1 MMRSIP
7 LLLCVACATTGPK
20 PYGTIAIKSGADA
33 AARPASY
40 SVGQGTISSSDF
52 RASIDNDCVRGFVGS
67 TPLDFCRDARNPNH
81 WTGASG
87 DFTVAPSENGH
98 LLRVDGYMNVAP
110 GRDYSMTQG
119 IELGQGPQWD
129 ELRKHPALLA
139 LAATAA
145 DLRAAHVR
153 H

>member
-1 MMRSIP
+1 MRSIP

-52 RASIDNDCVRGFVGS
+52 RASIENDCVRGFVAS
-67 TPLDFCRDARNPNH
+67 TPLDFCRDPANPNH

-119 IELGQGPQWD
+119 IELGHGPQWD
-129 ELRKHPALLA
+129 ELRKNPALLA

-145 DLRAAHVR
+145 DLKAAHVR
-153 H
+153 Y

>member
-1 MMRSIP
+1 MRSIP
-7 LLLCVACATTGPK
+7 LLLCMACATASGA

-52 RASIDNDCVRGFVGS
+52 RASIEEDCVRGIVGA
-67 TPLDFCRDARNPNH
+67 TPLQFCRDPANPNH
-81 WTGASG
+81 WSGGSG
-87 DFTVAPSENGH
+87 DFTVIPSANGH
-98 LLRVDGYMNVAP
+98 LLRVDGYLSVAP
-110 GRDYSMTQG
+110 GRDYSMSQG

-129 ELRKHPALLA
+129 ELRKNPALLA

-145 DLRAAHVR
+145 DLKAAHVR